1 MAGLYQEA
9 FSLATV
15 LRIIIIWYRNEPP
28 STPTPPVRP
37 FAKETRTMNALL
49 VGADRLGNIPA
60 VLAEFGIRIGGHV
73 TGRQPG
79 HQKRATVPAGTQLVI
94 LFTDFLGHN
103 VMRSFRDTAR
113 AQGLPVVCC
122 RRSTSSLRQTIAAS
136 FGPRAGA

>member
-1 MAGLYQEA
+1 
-9 FSLATV
+9 
-15 LRIIIIWYRNEPP
+15 
-28 STPTPPVRP
+28 
-37 FAKETRTMNALL
+37 MNALL
-49 VGADRLGNIPA
+49 VGADRLGNIPD
-60 VLAEFGIRIGGHV
+60 VLAEFGIRIGGHI

-136 FGPRAGA
+136 VGRRATA